1 VPTEICKGKEINSS
15 LISNEKVDK
24 KDKDLKKLV
33 SQVKN
38 VSNGTSSNP
47 SSEEQINSRVKNQ
60 LAAIHEDETIAD
72 FQNH

>member
-1 VPTEICKGKEINSS
+1 LAQNITEICKGKEINSS

-38 VSNGTSSNP
+38 ISNGTSSDP
-47 SSEEQINSRVKNQ
+47 SSEEQINSRVKN
-60 LAAIHEDETIAD
+60 
-72 FQNH
+72 